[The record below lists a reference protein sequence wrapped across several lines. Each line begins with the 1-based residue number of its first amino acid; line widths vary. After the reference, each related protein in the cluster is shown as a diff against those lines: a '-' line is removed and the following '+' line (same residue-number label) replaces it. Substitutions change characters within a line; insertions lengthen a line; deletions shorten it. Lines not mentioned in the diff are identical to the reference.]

1 MLHTIF
7 QTLYDEDVLVE
18 DAFIKWEEN
27 NDPASPVTS
36 TITTLTQILILI
48 FQEGK
53 GVALKSCT
61 QFILYIKE
69 GKDEDEEDGE

>member
-27 NDPASPVTS
+27 NDPAAQVTS
-36 TITTLTQILILI
+36 TINHNLDLDSNINISGGQR
-48 FQEGK
+48 
-53 GVALKSCT
+53 SCIEIMHT
-61 QFILYIKE
+61 IHSLHQ
-69 GKDEDEEDGE
+69 GG

>member
-27 NDPASPVTS
+27 NDPASQVTS
-36 TITTLTQILILI
+36 TITTLT
-48 FQEGK
+48 
-53 GVALKSCT
+53 
-61 QFILYIKE
+61 
-69 GKDEDEEDGE
+69 